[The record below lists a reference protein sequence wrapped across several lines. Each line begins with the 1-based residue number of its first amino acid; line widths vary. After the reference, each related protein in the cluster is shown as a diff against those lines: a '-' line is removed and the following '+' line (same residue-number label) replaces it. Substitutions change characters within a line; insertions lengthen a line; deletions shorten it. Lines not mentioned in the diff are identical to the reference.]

1 MSRASEE
8 ISISLSSQREL
19 GVAPR
24 LNYSYLRSYDHTQ
37 KKTQPQLIFE
47 KKKTHYL
54 IHYYDLFMYVFILH
68 FHRRIL

>member
-24 LNYSYLRSYDHTQ
+24 LNYSYLRSYDH

-47 KKKTHYL
+47 KKTHYL

-68 FHRRIL
+68 FHIRIL